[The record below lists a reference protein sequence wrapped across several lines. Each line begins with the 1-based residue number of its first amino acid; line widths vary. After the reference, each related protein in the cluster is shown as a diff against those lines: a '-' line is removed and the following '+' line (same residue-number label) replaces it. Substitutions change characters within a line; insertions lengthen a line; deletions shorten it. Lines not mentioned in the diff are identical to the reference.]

1 MPHRLKILTK
11 IAFFV
16 KKHFWLCSFAFLIIS
31 LSFSSGII
39 VGANILSR
47 PPIAIEKELIIN
59 LKESL
64 AEIEAKNESLREFSY
79 VASSRGKYY
88 YPIDCNLANNLKE
101 ENKIYFKTKEE
112 AEDKGY
118 IYNTKCD

>member
-1 MPHRLKILTK
+1 MI
-11 IAFFV
+11 
-16 KKHFWLCSFAFLIIS
+16 
-31 LSFSSGII
+31 
-39 VGANILSR
+39 
-47 PPIAIEKELIIN
+47 IEKELILN
-59 LKESL
+59 LEESL
-64 AEIEAKNESLREFSY
+64 AEVEAKNESLKEFSY

-88 YPIDCNLANNLKE
+88 YPIDCSLAKNLKE

>member
-39 VGANILSR
+39 IGANILSR

>member
-39 VGANILSR
+39 IGANILSR

-88 YPIDCNLANNLKE
+88 YPINCNLANNLKE

>member
-16 KKHFWLCSFAFLIIS
+16 KKHFWLCSFAFLITS

-39 VGANILSR
+39 IGANILSR